1 MIYRNNDIPQGYNRL
16 AEISDNYLVWV
27 RESTLNSGTSYSA
40 YIQYINPSAFLVFT
54 NDYKIT
60 KGTSYTFDAN
70 YVTNGMYNYLDS
82 YTADFSLATMS
93 VDSDDLVSGTY
104 DRADSPSI
112 FICQIICVVCFVWIL
127 NQLTKIVR
135 KDGALH

>member
-1 MIYRNNDIPQGYNRL
+1 MIFRNNDIPQGYNRL

-27 RESTLNSGTSYSA
+27 RESTLKSGTSYSA

-54 NDYKIT
+54 DNYKIT
-60 KGTSYTFDAN
+60 KGTSYTYDAHYTN
-70 YVTNGMYNYLDS
+70 NGMYS
-82 YTADFSLATMS
+82 YVDYYSADYSLSTMS
-93 VDSDDLVSGTY
+93 VDSDELVSGTY
-104 DRADSPSI
+104 DRADAPQI
-112 FICQIICVVCFVWIL
+112 FICQFICCLFFVWLL